1 MGYTCC
7 SDLPR
12 ITKKPV
18 ISFIPH
24 LVYVPPLQGS
34 RKVIQQLA
42 KTKQI
47 PSQTF
52 ATKPKDIV
60 RVLNTDV
67 IERARKTLPHLIFTH

>member
-1 MGYTCC
+1 
-7 SDLPR
+7 
-12 ITKKPV
+12 
-18 ISFIPH
+18 
-24 LVYVPPLQGS
+24 VPPLQGS